1 MNSCIFCNFCVS
13 LHLFEDFQ
21 HLLFPYIFS
30 KQKGGIIFTQN
41 FAICLI
47 KRTVVSFPLSPY
59 CHKELLVGFVS
70 YIDNQHPRL
79 QRLYAFFLRMLG
91 FYSYPS
97 PQHICSLYSY
107 FLQMEGSV
115 AIKCPASTPVF
126 LSLHTQTQITGRNL
140 KNLYRQFCK
149 HSPICINRMV
159 LLAISAR
166 KWREIRDPCSSQIW
180 AKVATCLHCRGG
192 ALCPSFSKIIGVWS
206 KGGQMSRCCLPV
218 LLFLRSD

>member
-79 QRLYAFFLRMLG
+79 QRLYAFFFAYVRVLFLPIPTTYMFPLLLLSPNGRKCGNEMPRIH
-91 FYSYPS
+91 PS
-97 PQHICSLYSY
+97 
-107 FLQMEGSV
+107 
-115 AIKCPASTPVF
+115 
-126 LSLHTQTQITGRNL
+126 LSLFTYIDSDYWQEL
-140 KNLYRQFCK
+140 EKFV
-149 HSPICINRMV
+149 S
-159 LLAISAR
+159 
-166 KWREIRDPCSSQIW
+166 
-180 AKVATCLHCRGG
+180 
-192 ALCPSFSKIIGVWS
+192 
-206 KGGQMSRCCLPV
+206 PV
-218 LLFLRSD
+218 LQTFTHLY